1 MLSWPTSVAGKHDK
15 LSHFMGHISAVLA
28 AIFWSRAH
36 TDSRSLSRSAKGWKL
51 LSSSLAYFRD
61 QNPKPGN
68 DKVSAS
74 GFSLNGEKKS
84 SRNWGWL
91 GLSFIVSMGG
101 DSWKKNGK
109 SFYLFYFLNTVT
121 HYVTLLIFEE
131 KWGVVWVLRLEYLV
145 FREAKTRFENWP
157 ASSVHTNSFLLDF
170 CTSFFFLMTHNV
182 WKLAQKKPVFYIL
195 WKSEFLRQKCF

>member
-36 TDSRSLSRSAKGWKL
+36 TDSRSLSRSAKCWKL

-101 DSWKKNGK
+101 DSWKKKWKKFLFILFFKHCDTLCNSVNFWRKMRSCLSIAARISSFPRGK
-109 SFYLFYFLNTVT
+109 N
-121 HYVTLLIFEE
+121 
-131 KWGVVWVLRLEYLV
+131 
-145 FREAKTRFENWP
+145 
-157 ASSVHTNSFLLDF
+157 
-170 CTSFFFLMTHNV
+170 
-182 WKLAQKKPVFYIL
+182 
-195 WKSEFLRQKCF
+195 

>member
-91 GLSFIVSMGG
+91 GLLFIVSIGG
-101 DSWKKNGK
+101 DSWKKK
-109 SFYLFYFLNTVT
+109 KWKNTVT
-121 HYVTLLIFEE
+121 YYVTLLIFEE
-131 KWGVVWVLRLEYLV
+131 KWGVAWVLRLEYLV

-170 CTSFFFLMTHNV
+170 CTSFFFLWHTMFEN
-182 WKLAQKKPVFYIL
+182 WQKNVFYIL
-195 WKSEFLRQKCF
+195 WKSEFLRQKCFFRKNISW